1 MKLLNRVGV
10 LTLSVCLA
18 LFALTGCTQAQAE
31 PDFSDVK
38 EVAKLSALEC
48 YYHNVVKY
56 SRASDGY
63 LFNLIDNQRNLWFEY
78 DGIVEMGLNVEK
90 VSISNPDEN
99 GVVTITIPEVEILGH
114 PDIDTDSMTDPI
126 EINGWQWFNHVSA
139 DEKKQ
144 AITDAQNDLL
154 EVAQNDVGAK
164 AQATQRAKDIL
175 EQYVKNIGEA
185 IGKTYTV
192 KWMQAESVE

>member
-1 MKLLNRVGV
+1 MRLTKKIVVFCLSACLGCF
-10 LTLSVCLA
+10 TLS
-18 LFALTGCTQAQAE
+18 GCTQAGAE
-31 PDFSDVK
+31 PDFSTVK
-38 EVAKLSALEC
+38 EVAKLSSLEC

-56 SRASDGY
+56 SRDSDGY

-78 DGIVEMGLNVEK
+78 DGIVEMGLDVEK
-90 VSISNPDEN
+90 VSISEPDAN
-99 GVVTITIPEVEILGH
+99 GVVTVTIPEVGILGH

-144 AITDAQNDLL
+144 AITDAQNNLI
-154 EVAQNDVGAK
+154 ETAQNDVGAK

-175 EQYVKNIGEA
+175 EQYVKNVGEA
-185 IGKTYTV
+185 IGRTYTV
-192 KWMQAESVE
+192 KWAQAE